1 MSGTDDPAAVVAALY
16 RARADGDLDEVRRRM
31 HPDVVWREHEGEAG
45 YAGAHRGREAVVTEM
60 LGSAMAA
67 TAGTFQVDLQEVIAH
82 GPNLAVALVRWS
94 ATRDGEHMSGREIAV
109 YRIRDGQVVEAS
121 FQLDDPEATD
131 AFFSG

>member
-1 MSGTDDPAAVVAALY
+1 MSGRDDPAAVVAALY
-16 RARADGDLDEVRRRM
+16 RARADGDLDEVRRRL

-45 YAGAHRGREAVVTEM
+45 YAGAHHGREAVVTEM

-82 GPNLAVALVRWS
+82 GPHLAVALVRWS